1 VALHAGFAPPIW
13 RNNMNNI
20 RKPLLGMAAVLLAA
34 SATLAQAQVRIT
46 EFSPWS
52 SGNSGSPYRAD
63 WFELTNFGASAIDI
77 SGWSMD
83 DDSQTA
89 GVAFLTGISS
99 IAAGQSV
106 VFMEGTGSANAT
118 FISTWFGASAPAGFA
133 IGNYAGSGVGLS
145 TGGDQINIF
154 NSAGALQASVS
165 FADSTQGQTFDNAA
179 GLNGTAEVP
188 AFVSQLSAVGVN
200 GAFMSANGNEIG
212 SPGAIA
218 AAVPEP
224 ETYAMLLAGLGV
236 VGAIAR
242 RRRRQA

>member
-1 VALHAGFAPPIW
+1 
-13 RNNMNNI
+13 MNNI
-20 RKPLLGMAAVLLAA
+20 RKPLRYIAAVLLAA
-34 SATLAQAQVRIT
+34 SATMAQAQVRIT

-63 WFELTNFGASAIDI
+63 WFELTNFGASAVDI

-83 DDSQTA
+83 DDSQNA
-89 GVAFLTGISS
+89 GVAFLTGIGS

-106 VFMEGTGSANAT
+106 IFLEGTGSDNAT
-118 FISTWFGASAPAGFA
+118 FVSTWFGASAPAGFA
-133 IGNYAGSGVGLS
+133 IGNYSGSGIGLS

-165 FADSTQGQTFDNAA
+165 FGESTRGRTFDNAA
-179 GLNGTAEVP
+179 GVNGTAAVP
-188 AFVSQLSAVGVN
+188 AFVSQLSTVGIH
-200 GAFMSANGNEIG
+200 GAFMSVSGNEIG